1 MSFLPERI
9 RVLFWDIDGTVLNF
23 EASERAA
30 IRKGF
35 AAMQLGECTEEMLR
49 DYSAINLRYWKRL
62 ERGELTKVEILTL
75 RFREF
80 FGKYGLDTGCV
91 EAFNAQYQL
100 DLGDTICFHDDAFSL
115 LTALRR
121 RYRQYAVTN
130 GTAAAQHRKLERG
143 GLKGILDGWFI
154 SDELGAEKPSP
165 VFFDRALERV
175 RAQLGP
181 VEREEVLLIGDSLT
195 SDMRGGE
202 NAGIPACWYNPG
214 GAENTT
220 GVRFDREIRDLNELP
235 GILGYPI

>member
-1 MSFLPERI
+1 MSLSAERI

-35 AAMQLGECTEEMLR
+35 AAMGLGECTEEMLR

-62 ERGELTKVEILTL
+62 ERGELTKPEILTL

-91 EAFNAQYQL
+91 EAFNAQYPL
-100 DLGDTICFHDDAFSL
+100 DLGDTICFNDDALAL
-115 LTALRR
+115 LSALKG

-130 GTAAAQHRKLERG
+130 GTAAAQHRKLERS
-143 GLKGILDGWFI
+143 GLKCILDGWFI

-165 VFFDRALERV
+165 IFFDRALEYV
-175 RAQLGP
+175 RQQIGP
-181 VEREEVLLIGDSLT
+181 LERNEILLIGDSLT
-195 SDMRGGE
+195 SDMLGGE
-202 NAGIPACWYNPG
+202 RAGLPTCWYNPRG
-214 GAENTT
+214 EANTS
-220 GVRFDREIRDLNELP
+220 GVRTDWVIGDLNELSAL
-235 GILGYPI
+235 LGLN